1 MISPFT
7 FFNLFSSFLGVVLRE
22 AENKV
27 SKVISS
33 NWVRDDDIKR
43 LLMTLPNWM
52 NLHSGNVDEVLLAL
66 LKYFTLYMQTMVG

>member
-1 MISPFT
+1 
-7 FFNLFSSFLGVVLRE
+7 LFSSFLGVVLRE

-66 LKYFTLYMQTMVG
+66 LKYFTLYIQTMMG

>member
-1 MISPFT
+1 
-7 FFNLFSSFLGVVLRE
+7 LFSSFLGVVLRE